1 MKNKIST
8 VEDQPEIISHIK
20 EKIMD
25 SEEKVKKKKKKTQK
39 DKIKRKMENFIYICI
54 FLKFNTNDLNL
65 P

>member
-25 SEEKVKKKKKKTQK
+25 SEEKVRKKKK
-39 DKIKRKMENFIYICI
+39 DIER
-54 FLKFNTNDLNL
+54 
-65 P
+65 